1 MRLMTMTLTRLALV
15 AALTVP
21 AAAQPLP
28 EETSPALP
36 DDPADAAQIT
46 LSDCLRRALESNLD
60 LAIVK
65 KDPEIAQHNVTF
77 QKAVFDP
84 ILGAGYQHAE
94 TEARDTF
101 TDDGTPGQPA
111 VYSNFNNKTD
121 NLNGDVSG
129 LTQIGATYRAGVA
142 WSKYSTDPTF
152 RFDPNTGI
160 TTLVTT
166 EQNYRNYFAHFE
178 LPLLK
183 GLGRDVNEQ
192 ALLVARNDLDIS
204 ERELRRRAELT
215 VKAAGD
221 AYWDLRAA
229 REATRVAG
237 QALKL
242 AQDLYDLNKKKV
254 EVGTLAPIEITQAEA
269 NVASNVEGTIRAR
282 QVVMNAEDNLRRVM
296 AVPADDPLWHATI
309 VPTETP
315 VSDPVK
321 IDQEQAISTA
331 MESRAEI
338 ANAREQIDSA
348 KISEKASHN
357 GVMHQLNLTADINLD
372 RNEIPSTTSFP
383 LAAPPIPDRN
393 VTSILRQSPTW
404 AVGLAYAYPIGNRAS
419 KASYAIAKINTAKAE
434 TALASV
440 SQDVRVEVRTAARAV
455 ETGYERVIA
464 ARKNVELQTKKLD
477 AEQKKFDNGMS
488 TSFEVFTFQ
497 TDLRNA
503 QLSLIQALL
512 DYNKALSELERSKG
526 TLLESKGLT
535 LADDAGR

>member
-1 MRLMTMTLTRLALV
+1 MTLAGLALFAV
-15 AALTVP
+15 LTMP

-28 EETSPALP
+28 QEAPAALP
-36 DDPADAAQIT
+36 DDPADATQIT

-84 ILGAGYQHAE
+84 ILGAAYSHSE
-94 TEARDTF
+94 TEARDDF
-101 TDDGTPGQPA
+101 TDDSTPTLPP
-111 VYSNFNNKTD
+111 VYSNFNSKTD

-129 LTQIGATYRAGVA
+129 FTPIGASYRVGTA
-142 WSKYSTDPTF
+142 WSKFSTDPTF

-160 TTLVTT
+160 TSLVET
-166 EQNYRNYFAHFE
+166 ENKYHNYLAHFE

-183 GLGRDVNEQ
+183 GLGRDVHEE

-204 ERELRRRAELT
+204 ERELFRRAELT
-215 VKAAGD
+215 VKIRGRRV
-221 AYWDLRAA
+221 LGPA
-229 REATRVAG
+229 RGKEATG
-237 QALKL
+237 GEPGPQARARPFR
-242 AQDLYDLNKKKV
+242 AQQEKV
-254 EVGTLAPIEITQAEA
+254 EVGTLAPIESLRPRPT
-269 NVASNVEGTIRAR
+269 SPRTSRDDSRPSGR
-282 QVVMNAEDNLRRVM
+282 QNSEDNLRRVM
-296 AVPADDPLWHATI
+296 AVPADDPLWQATI

-315 VSDPVK
+315 VSDPVT
-321 IDQEQAISTA
+321 IDQGQAIATA
-331 MESRAEI
+331 LENRAEI
-338 ANAREQIDSA
+338 ANAREQIESA
-348 KISEKASHN
+348 KISEKAAHN
-357 GVMHQLNLTADINLD
+357 SVRHQLNLTADVNLD
-372 RNEIPSTTSFP
+372 RSETPSTTSFP
-383 LAAPPIPDRN
+383 LAAPPIPPRN

-404 AVGLAYAYPIGNRAS
+404 AVGLAYVYPIGNRAAKS
-419 KASYAIAKINTAKAE
+419 SYAIAKINTEKSE
-434 TALASV
+434 TAFASV

-455 ETGYERVIA
+455 ETGYERVVA

-526 TLLESKGLT
+526 TLLESKGLK

>member
-1 MRLMTMTLTRLALV
+1 MTLTGLALFAV
-15 AALTVP
+15 LTMP

-28 EETSPALP
+28 QEASAALP
-36 DDPADAAQIT
+36 DDPADATQIT
-46 LSDCLRRALESNLD
+46 LSDCLRRALEFNLD

-65 KDPEIAQHNVTF
+65 KDPEIAEHNVTF

-84 ILGAGYQHAE
+84 ILGAAYTHSE
-94 TEARDTF
+94 TEARDDF
-101 TDDGTPGQPA
+101 TDDSTPTLPP
-111 VYSNFNNKTD
+111 VYSNFNSKTD

-129 LTQIGATYRAGVA
+129 FTPIGATYRVGVA
-142 WSKYSTDPTF
+142 WSKFSTDPTF

-160 TTLVTT
+160 TTLVET
-166 EQNYRNYFAHFE
+166 ENRYHNYFAHFE

-183 GLGRDVNEQ
+183 GLGRDVNEE

-204 ERELRRRAELT
+204 ERELLRRAELT
-215 VKAAGD
+215 VKFAGD

-229 REATRVAG
+229 REATRVAN

-242 AQDLYDLNKKKV
+242 AQDLFELNKKKV

-282 QVVMNAEDNLRRVM
+282 LAVKNSEDNLRRVM
-296 AVPADDPLWHATI
+296 AVPADDPLWQATI

-315 VSDPVK
+315 VSEPVT
-321 IDQEQAISTA
+321 IDQGQAIATA
-331 MESRAEI
+331 LENRAEI

-348 KISEKASHN
+348 KVSEKAAHN
-357 GVMHQLNLTADINLD
+357 GVRHQLNLTADINLD
-372 RNEIPSTTSFP
+372 RSETPSTTSFP
-383 LAAPPIPDRN
+383 VAAPPIPPRN
-393 VTSILRQSPTW
+393 VTSILRQSPSW
-404 AVGLAYAYPIGNRAS
+404 AVGLAYVYPIGNRAAKS
-419 KASYAIAKINTAKAE
+419 SYAIAKINTEKSE
-434 TALASV
+434 TVLASV

-455 ETGYERVIA
+455 ETGYERVVA

-526 TLLESKGLT
+526 TLLESKGLK